1 MTGATFLS
9 GVRMT
14 LDTIREHK
22 LRASLT
28 VLGVII
34 GTGAVIGVGSILA
47 GWRHHKYFSQL
58 RSHDPDRIQIQ
69 NRRARRRP
77 DARRDA
83 PQTIDI

>member
-9 GVRMT
+9 GVRTT

-22 LRASLT
+22 LRAFLT

-47 GWRHHKYFSQL
+47 GWRHHKYFSSASVPP
-58 RSHDPDRIQIQ
+58 R
-69 NRRARRRP
+69 
-77 DARRDA
+77 
-83 PQTIDI
+83 